1 MAQPNPHDG
10 ANYKPISCDF
20 HDVLE
25 SLATSRKPAK
35 VRFLDNEGALQHR
48 SAVIQDVYSRDH
60 AEYVSLSSGE
70 VVRLDRLIAV
80 DREKLAEYL
89 PNDVPGDV
97 PKDGAGA

>member
-1 MAQPNPHDG
+1 MADQPPD
-10 ANYKPISCDF
+10 YRPISCDF

-25 SLATSRKPAK
+25 SLATSRKQAL
-35 VRFLDNEGALQHR
+35 VRFLDDEGALQHR

-80 DREKLAEYL
+80 DREKLAKYL
-89 PNDVPGDV
+89 PNEGN
-97 PKDGAGA
+97 GGLET